1 MVRIKIKNKK
11 KVSKTKKKKN
21 SKNKCGG
28 ISFPTVLKK
37 IKNKLIRS
45 KSKTANDAI
54 FATLKAA
61 HQEKKKKNGIKPSRI
76 IKIPKSGGIFTIN
89 SN

>member
-1 MVRIKIKNKK
+1 MVRIKRKSEK

-37 IKNKLIRS
+37 I
-45 KSKTANDAI
+45 
-54 FATLKAA
+54 
-61 HQEKKKKNGIKPSRI
+61 
-76 IKIPKSGGIFTIN
+76 
-89 SN
+89 